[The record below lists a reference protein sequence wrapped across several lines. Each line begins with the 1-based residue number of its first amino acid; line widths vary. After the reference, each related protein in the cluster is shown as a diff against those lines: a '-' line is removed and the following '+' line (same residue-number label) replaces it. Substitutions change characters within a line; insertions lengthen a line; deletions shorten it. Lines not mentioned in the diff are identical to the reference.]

1 MEPLY
6 WLIAIAVCL
15 VIEIITLGLTTIWF
29 VPGAMVSFFLSLA
42 GASWQIQFGVCF
54 VLSLLMF
61 YFVRPSAV
69 AKFNIKR
76 EKTNI
81 DAIVGMEGKVTEDID
96 NMNETGAVKVDG
108 KEWTARSKDGT
119 MIKAGTIITVL
130 EITGVKLIVK
140 IKEED

>member
-6 WLIAIAVCL
+6 WLIAIAVFL

-29 VPGAMVSFFLSLA
+29 VPGALIAVFLSLA
-42 GASWQIQFGVCF
+42 GTIWQVQWGVF
-54 VLSLLMF
+54 FIFSFLMF

-69 AKFNIKR
+69 KKFNVKR

-81 DAIVGMEGKVTEDID
+81 DRIIGADGKVLESID
-96 NMNETGAVKVDG
+96 NFAGKGIVLADG
-108 KEWTARSKDGT
+108 KEWMAKSQDGT
-119 MIKAGTIITVL
+119 TIKEGSVVTIL

-140 IKEED
+140 LKEEV